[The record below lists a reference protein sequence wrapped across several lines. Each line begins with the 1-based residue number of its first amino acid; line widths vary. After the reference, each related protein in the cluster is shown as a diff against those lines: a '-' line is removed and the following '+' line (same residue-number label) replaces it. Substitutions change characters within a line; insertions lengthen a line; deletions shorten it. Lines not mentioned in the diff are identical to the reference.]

1 MNLYFSHLIIRV
13 WRLTFE
19 SCCYLNVSL
28 KLWNG
33 TIIRTDSRTFPT
45 WFFFNRWIVLCFDY
59 YNVTTNFPHYFRN
72 FESRN
77 FFRKLQVLIKY
88 CHILWHRSRQWNLAN
103 LICKSLTFQSVLIN
117 WMKLNNWFYFEF
129 CFLKDEF
136 CETAATARS
145 RSRFVFAVF
154 ARHFTRWMG
163 KGKKINKFKE
173 LTIEFTLN
181 QLVIDN
187 QSTRWFIC
195 QLLASVT

>member
-1 MNLYFSHLIIRV
+1 MNCFMFWLLQRNEYDLRFFV
-13 WRLTFE
+13 
-19 SCCYLNVSL
+19 SCSCR
-28 KLWNG
+28 KWWNKSFG
-33 TIIRTDSRTFPT
+33 KAFKRPPKRSKK
-45 WFFFNRWIVLCFDY
+45 C
-59 YNVTTNFPHYFRN
+59 TNFPHYFRN

-145 RSRFVFAVF
+145 RSRFVLAVF

-163 KGKKINKFKE
+163 KGKK
-173 LTIEFTLN
+173 
-181 QLVIDN
+181 
-187 QSTRWFIC
+187 
-195 QLLASVT
+195 